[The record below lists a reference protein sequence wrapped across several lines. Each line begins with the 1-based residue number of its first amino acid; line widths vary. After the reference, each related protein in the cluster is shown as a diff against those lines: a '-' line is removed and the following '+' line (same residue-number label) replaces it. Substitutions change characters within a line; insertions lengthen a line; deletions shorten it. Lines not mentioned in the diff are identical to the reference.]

1 MDPPPLMEKVG
12 TCLLGF
18 KLTQIDSTKV
28 FFRLYAQQL
37 GHHII
42 ISQMSQQHG

>member
-1 MDPPPLMEKVG
+1 MDPPALMEKVG

-18 KLTQIDSTKV
+18 RLTQDDSTNL
-28 FFRLYAQQL
+28 RLYAQQL